1 MSIMWMPMEIYNKK
15 EIVMLNKI
23 FSYAV
28 ERKDINYSVG
38 YINGL
43 FDFDL
48 ISSDEY
54 VTLFKMIKNFYETM

>member
-1 MSIMWMPMEIYNKK
+1 MWMPMEIYNKK

-28 ERKDINYSVG
+28 ERKDINYSIG

>member
-1 MSIMWMPMEIYNKK
+1 MWMSMEIYNKK

-23 FSYAV
+23 FRYAV
-28 ERKDINYSVG
+28 ERKDINYSIG

-54 VTLFKMIKNFYETM
+54 VTLFKMIKDFYVTM

>member
-1 MSIMWMPMEIYNKK
+1 MEIYNKK

-54 VTLFKMIKNFYETM
+54 VTLFKMIKDFYVTM

>member
-1 MSIMWMPMEIYNKK
+1 
-15 EIVMLNKI
+15 MLNKI

-28 ERKDINYSVG
+28 ERKDINYSIG